1 MCDID
6 SQGAAIFNIQNILLL
21 EQFGVFLT
29 HSGDGIVETE
39 KIIFS
44 VLSVTTKGNKNK
56 FE

>member
-44 VLSVTTKGNKNK
+44 LLSVTTKGNKNK